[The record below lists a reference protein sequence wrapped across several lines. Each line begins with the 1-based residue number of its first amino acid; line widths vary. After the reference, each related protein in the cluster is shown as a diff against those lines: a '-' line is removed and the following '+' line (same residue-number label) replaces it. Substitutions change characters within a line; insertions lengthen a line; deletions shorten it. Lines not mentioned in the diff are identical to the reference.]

1 MSPNQFSSDVML
13 DKLQEMY
20 MENRSNPQCV
30 LRALDSIQEEV
41 GHKTY
46 LRIENNL
53 SMIMDSLEVRA
64 FKLGFKVGFKTV
76 MEFSK
81 ETLFE

>member
-1 MSPNQFSSDVML
+1 MSTNRFSSDVML

-20 MENRSNPQCV
+20 MESRPNPQCV
-30 LRALDSIQEEV
+30 LHALDSIQEEV

-46 LRIENNL
+46 LRIENSL

-76 MEFSK
+76 MELSRD
-81 ETLFE
+81 TLSE